1 MQHRWQ
7 SCDSH
12 RCLAWRWPAVAVGPA
27 FCGASIWQMVAR
39 EAEPQ
44 TWTVTDQL
52 SIKPVSLEASPALM
66 RASPW
71 ENFGHRDKT
80 IGKWTPCLAI
90 SFLSPQPASGRGTGC
105 AGHGGPN
112 RHDPEAT
119 ERSPVQRQHP
129 WGLSDLWQGSFR
141 IRGQGDVL

>member
-1 MQHRWQ
+1 MQHRCWQ
-7 SCDSH
+7 SCDSC
-12 RCLAWRWPAVAVGPA
+12 RRLTWRGPAVVVGLA

-52 SIKPVSLEASPALM
+52 SIRTVSLEASS
-66 RASPW
+66 ASPS

-80 IGKWTPCLAI
+80 VGEWTPRPAI
-90 SFLSPQPASGRGTGC
+90 SFLSPQPASGRGPGC
-105 AGHGGPN
+105 AGHGGPD

-119 ERSPVQRQHP
+119 ERSPMQGQHP
-129 WGLSDLWQGSFR
+129 RGLSDLWQGSFR